1 MGDNT
6 SGFENEDELIE
17 YLNSKKIKDLNSNM
31 KDFIFFIFGNIDE
44 ENIIQA
50 TSGKS
55 GQKPDMII
63 TINNVIKRISIK
75 KGTGNS
81 VHQEKVDVFVEFLE
95 SINISNETI
104 NKLLKFHWGDGTS
117 DGTGSQRI
125 SSSDYKQQFP
135 EEIEMI
141 NKEFNKEKNI
151 KEFIY
156 RFIMQGKSDDYD
168 IVDALYY
175 GNVNEGHWASK
186 DEIIEY
192 VVNNI
197 FSLDSIHFGPLTYQ
211 IWNRCLNFN
220 PNTENR
226 RRVMQVKW
234 GSLLNDLLIIERNRK
249 NE

>member
-6 SGFENEDELIE
+6 SGFENEYELIE

>member
-31 KDFIFFIFGNIDE
+31 KDFIFFIFENIDE

-55 GQKPDMII
+55 GQKPDMIV

>member
-81 VHQEKVDVFVEFLE
+81 VHQEKVDVFVEFLK

-197 FSLDSIHFGPLTYQ
+197 FNLNSIHFGPLTYQ

>member
-6 SGFENEDELIE
+6 SGFKNEDELIE

-75 KGTGNS
+75 KGKGNS

>member
-104 NKLLKFHWGDGTS
+104 NKPLKFHWGDGTS

-192 VVNNI
+192 VVNNT
-197 FSLDSIHFGPLTYQ
+197 FNLNSIHFGPLTYQ

>member
-6 SGFENEDELIE
+6 SGFKNEDALIE

-75 KGTGNS
+75 KGKGNS

>member
-117 DGTGSQRI
+117 DGAGSQRI

-197 FSLDSIHFGPLTYQ
+197 FNLNSIHFGPLTYQ

>member
-50 TSGKS
+50 TTGKS

>member
-6 SGFENEDELIE
+6 SGFKNEDELIE
-17 YLNSKKIKDLNSNM
+17 YLNSKKIKDLNNNM

-44 ENIIQA
+44 ENTIQA

-81 VHQEKVDVFVEFLE
+81 VHQEKVEIFAEFLT
-95 SINISNETI
+95 SINIPSEI
-104 NKLLKFHWGDGTS
+104 IDKLLKFHWGDGTNN
-117 DGTGSQRI
+117 GTGSERI
-125 SSSDYKQQFP
+125 SSTEYKNQFP
-135 EEIEMI
+135 KEIDII
-141 NKEFNKEKNI
+141 NEEFNKEKNI
-151 KEFIY
+151 KEFIN
-156 RFIMQGKSDDYD
+156 RFIMQGKSEEYD

-175 GNVNEGHWASK
+175 GNVNEGHWASR

-197 FSLDSIHFGPLTYQ
+197 FKLDSIHFGPLTYQ

-220 PNTENR
+220 PNTEDR
-226 RRVMQVKW
+226 RKVMQVKW
-234 GSLLNDLLIIERNRK
+234 GSLLNDLLNIERNRK

>member
-186 DEIIEY
+186 DEIIKY

-197 FSLDSIHFGPLTYQ
+197 FNLNSIHFGPLTYQ

>member
-17 YLNSKKIKDLNSNM
+17 YLNNKKIKELNNNM
-31 KDFIFFIFGNIDE
+31 REFIFFIFGNIDE
-44 ENIIQA
+44 ESIIQA
-50 TSGKS
+50 ESGKS

-81 VHQEKVDVFVEFLE
+81 VHQEKVEIFAEFLT
-95 SINISNETI
+95 SINIPSEI
-104 NKLLKFHWGDGTS
+104 IDKLLKYHWGDGTNN
-117 DGTGSQRI
+117 GTGSERI
-125 SSSDYKQQFP
+125 SSMEYKKKFQND
-135 EEIEMI
+135 IDII
-141 NKEFNKEKNI
+141 NEEFNKEKNI
-151 KEFIY
+151 KEFIN
-156 RFIMQGKSDDYD
+156 RFIMQGKSEEYD
-168 IVDALYY
+168 VVDALYY
-175 GNVNEGHWASK
+175 GNVKEGHWASK

-220 PNTENR
+220 PKTENR
-226 RRVMQVKW
+226 RKVMQVKW

>member
-17 YLNSKKIKDLNSNM
+17 YLNSKRIKDLNSNM

>member
-104 NKLLKFHWGDGTS
+104 NKLLKFHWGDGTI

-197 FSLDSIHFGPLTYQ
+197 FNLNSIHFGPLTYQ

>member
-6 SGFENEDELIE
+6 SGFKNEDELIE

-31 KDFIFFIFGNIDE
+31 KDFIFFIFENINE

-75 KGTGNS
+75 KGKGNS

>member
-31 KDFIFFIFGNIDE
+31 KDFIFFIFGNMDE

-234 GSLLNDLLIIERNRK
+234 GLLLNDLLIIERNRK